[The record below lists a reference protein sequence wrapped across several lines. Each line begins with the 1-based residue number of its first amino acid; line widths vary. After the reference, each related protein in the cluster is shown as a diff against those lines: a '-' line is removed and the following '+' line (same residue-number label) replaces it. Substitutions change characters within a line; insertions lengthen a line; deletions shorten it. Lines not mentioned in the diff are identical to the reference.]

1 MRRYKEALIDLD
13 FEQLDVYEHASFDI
27 LRIRSLSDENVM
39 LVRLPKH
46 RRDLNVDEFKSI
58 VRREIRRYEK
68 RKNV

>member
-1 MRRYKEALIDLD
+1 MKRYKEALIDLG

-27 LRIRSLSDENVM
+27 LRIRSLSDGNVM

-46 RRDLNVDEFKSI
+46 RRDLSVDEFKSL